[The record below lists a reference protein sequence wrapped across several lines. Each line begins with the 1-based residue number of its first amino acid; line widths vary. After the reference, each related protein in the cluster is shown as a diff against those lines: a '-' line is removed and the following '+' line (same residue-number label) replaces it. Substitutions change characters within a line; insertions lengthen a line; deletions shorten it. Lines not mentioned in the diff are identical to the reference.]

1 MKLCVQAIYIYFP
14 FLIPQRYI
22 WVKKKALSGNVIKL
36 SKNGAHKKYPPRKIE
51 VGIFCFDK

>member
-1 MKLCVQAIYIYFP
+1 MRKGGGKP
-14 FLIPQRYI
+14 
-22 WVKKKALSGNVIKL
+22 SGLPPNVIKL